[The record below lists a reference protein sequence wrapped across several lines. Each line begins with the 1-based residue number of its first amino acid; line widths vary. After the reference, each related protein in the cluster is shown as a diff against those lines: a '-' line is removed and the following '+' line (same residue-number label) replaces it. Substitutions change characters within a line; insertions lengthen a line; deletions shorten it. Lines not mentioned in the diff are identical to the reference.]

1 MALVIYKG
9 DHAGVIVPVTATMS
23 VEAVWGE
30 PVDVPDELAAR
41 LLESKAWMKA
51 DAKATKKAAAD
62 DAAEDTTDK
71 GKG

>member
-51 DAKATKKAAAD
+51 GKKAGKAAAEAAAD
-62 DAAEDTTDK
+62 DNEE
-71 GKG
+71 GKE

>member
-9 DHAGVIVPVTATMS
+9 DHAGVVVPITATTS
-23 VEAVWGE
+23 VEATWGE
-30 PVDVPDELAAR
+30 PVDVPDALAES
-41 LLESKAWMKA
+41 LLDSDAWMKA